1 MDYNKMTEKVQK
13 LINDSINSVKDRNNI
28 ITCLDLVKNMLND
41 KNSTFVYCL
50 KKEKINIKNLINYLD
65 IQLSKINPF
74 PFIKKSR

>member
-28 ITCLDLVKNMLND
+28 ITCLDLLKNMLND

-50 KKEKINIKNLINYLD
+50 KKENINIKNLNNYLD
-65 IQLSKINPF
+65 NQLSKINSSSSSP
-74 PFIKKSR
+74 